1 MIRVFRGTDNN
12 FTSNGE
18 KIIKPISAI
27 ITKNQEEEY
36 LELEAPLEYAEFLIQ
51 DNVLLVD
58 TLTGKKG
65 YRIHNP
71 VISNIIT
78 VKAWLCYQEQ
88 VIQPADRGAV
98 IAHGK
103 NLANC
108 KVQENW
114 DNVVTSLTPIG
125 YKDTRLPIS
134 IHAPRVGS
142 D

>member
-1 MIRVFRGTDNN
+1 MIKVFKANDTNY
-12 FTSNGE
+12 TTNGE
-18 KIIKPISAI
+18 KIIKPISAV
-27 ITKNQEEEY
+27 ITKNIEEEY

-51 DNVLLVD
+51 DNVLVVD

-71 VISNIIT
+71 IISDVIT

-88 VIQPADRGAV
+88 VTPPADRGVV

-108 KVQENW
+108 K
-114 DNVVTSLTPIG
+114 D
-125 YKDTRLPIS
+125 Y
-134 IHAPRVGS
+134 
-142 D
+142 